1 MRACRPAGS
10 LLFSDRDTAER
21 VVFRV
26 LELKFIVCWNIK
38 VPFSRA
44 ALPAREAKAQA
55 PEVSMTPIDLQEWIL
70 AYPFYASVAALVLSL
85 VAFLIAR
92 LIIARGLVALA
103 RRTRTQIDDIV
114 LKALRPYRIAWLV
127 PLVMLYALAD
137 LTGEYQPWVEKGLLF
152 LILWI
157 VAVTVNALLDAVNL
171 IYESSASFRGAS
183 IQGYLDIVKIVI
195 LIGAII
201 LSVSLFTGQ
210 SPTVL
215 LTGLGALTAVLLLIF
230 HDTILSFVA
239 SVQISTQDLIKEG
252 DWIEVPSYEADGDVV
267 NMTLHTIKIQNWD
280 KTISVIPTH
289 KINEVA
295 YKNWRGMQES
305 GGRRIKRAIYLD
317 LGSIRFCDPE
327 MLERFRKVDILRPYL
342 DQRTAEIELENRE
355 KGIEIDSPL
364 DGRQLTN
371 IGTFRAYV
379 EAYLHHHK
387 DIHQQGLDF
396 LVRQL
401 EPGPTGV
408 PIEVYAFTK
417 TTAWADYER
426 IQADIFDHLLASV
439 EVFDLRVFQE
449 PTGRD
454 FSTAF
459 RR

>member
-1 MRACRPAGS
+1 M
-10 LLFSDRDTAER
+10 TT
-21 VVFRV
+21 V
-26 LELKFIVCWNIK
+26 
-38 VPFSRA
+38 
-44 ALPAREAKAQA
+44 
-55 PEVSMTPIDLQEWIL
+55 EVQEWIL
-70 AYPFYASVAALVLSL
+70 ANPLYTFLITLALSL

-103 RRTRTQIDDIV
+103 RRTKTQIDDII

-127 PLVMLYALAD
+127 PLVILYALAD
-137 LTGEYQPWVEKGLLF
+137 MTGEYQPWVEKGLLF

-157 VAVTVNALLDAVNL
+157 VALTFNALLDAINL
-171 IYESSASFRGAS
+171 IYESSASFKGAS
-183 IQGYLDIVKIVI
+183 IQGYLDIVKILV
-195 LIGAII
+195 LIAAII
-201 LSVSLFTGQ
+201 VSISLFTGQ

-215 LTGLGALTAVLLLIF
+215 LTGLGALTAVLLLVF

-252 DWIEVPSYEADGDVV
+252 DWIEVPSYDADGDVV

-295 YKNWRGMQES
+295 YRNWRGMQES
-305 GGRRIKRAIYLD
+305 GGRRIKRAISID
-317 LGSIRFCDPE
+317 QGSIRFCDPD
-327 MLERFRKVDILRPYL
+327 MIARFRKVDILRPYL
-342 DQRTAEIELENRE
+342 DQRTAEIERENRA
-355 KGIEIDSPL
+355 KGIELDSPL

-379 EAYLHHHK
+379 EAYLRNHR

-417 TTAWADYER
+417 TTAWAEYER

-439 EVFDLRVFQE
+439 GVFDLRVFQE
-449 PTGRD
+449 PTGMD
-454 FSTAF
+454 FAAAF
-459 RR
+459 RGNPSAY

>member
-1 MRACRPAGS
+1 M
-10 LLFSDRDTAER
+10 TT
-21 VVFRV
+21 V
-26 LELKFIVCWNIK
+26 
-38 VPFSRA
+38 
-44 ALPAREAKAQA
+44 
-55 PEVSMTPIDLQEWIL
+55 EVQEWIL
-70 AYPFYASVAALVLSL
+70 ANPLYTFLITLALSL

-103 RRTRTQIDDIV
+103 RRTKTQIDDII

-127 PLVMLYALAD
+127 PLVILYALAD
-137 LTGEYQPWVEKGLLF
+137 MTGEYQPWVEKGLLF

-157 VAVTVNALLDAVNL
+157 VALTLNALLDAINL
-171 IYESSASFRGAS
+171 IYESSASFKGAS
-183 IQGYLDIVKIVI
+183 IQGYLDIVKILV
-195 LIGAII
+195 LIAAII
-201 LSVSLFTGQ
+201 VSISLFTGQ

-215 LTGLGALTAVLLLIF
+215 LTGLGALTAVLLLVF

-252 DWIEVPSYEADGDVV
+252 DWIEVPSYDADGDVV

-295 YKNWRGMQES
+295 YRNWRGMQES
-305 GGRRIKRAIYLD
+305 GGRRIKRAISID
-317 LGSIRFCDPE
+317 QGSIRFCDPD
-327 MLERFRKVDILRPYL
+327 MIARFRKVDILRPYL
-342 DQRTAEIELENRE
+342 DQRTAEIERENRA
-355 KGIEIDSPL
+355 KGIELDSPL

-371 IGTFRAYV
+371 LGTFRAYV
-379 EAYLHHHK
+379 EAYLRNHK

-417 TTAWADYER
+417 TTAW
-426 IQADIFDHLLASV
+426 
-439 EVFDLRVFQE
+439 
-449 PTGRD
+449 
-454 FSTAF
+454 
-459 RR
+459 